1 MLNPQAERTQT
12 AQLIAMNWYNSNG
25 MEASGSSLGLFQRAA
40 EFPSPLPTPL
50 KPLQLIGEK
59 ADNKKEY

>member
-1 MLNPQAERTQT
+1 MLNVEAQRTQT
-12 AQLIAMNWYNSNG
+12 AQFIPMNWYYSNG

-50 KPLQLIGEK
+50 KPLHLIVEK
-59 ADNKKEY
+59 ADN